1 MKKIIKKIS
10 RVVQVIL
17 LAPVKLPGKVLNI
30 IKYIGL
36 GLGIIESVIADEDD
50 KKDVEGKSLELENAG
65 FISKSSAPDG
75 TADPALESSNTQ
87 KSLVRYDLETG
98 EEMLDEIE

>member
-50 KKDVEGKSLELENAG
+50 KKDVEGKSLEPENAG
-65 FISKSSAPDG
+65 FISKSSAPDW

>member
-10 RVVQVIL
+10 GVIQVIL

-30 IKYIGL
+30 IKYVGL
-36 GLGIIESVIADEDD
+36 GLGIIESVIADD
-50 KKDVEGKSLELENAG
+50 KKDVEEKSLEPENAG
-65 FISKSSAPDG
+65 FISKSSATDW
-75 TADPALESSNTQ
+75 TADPVLESSNTQ

-98 EEMLDEIE
+98 KEMLDEIK